1 MHNFL
6 YGFMWGLG
14 FFLAGLIFG
23 LGCGLAIYLIAKL
36 ASCREKEI
44 S

>member
-14 FFLAGLIFG
+14 FFLAGLVI
-23 LGCGLAIYLIAKL
+23 CGICLIIGILLIK
-36 ASCREKEI
+36 
-44 S
+44 